1 MRLNDLEL
9 RSNTL
14 IANNSPHHRH
24 ILPTRSRGSRFFARL
39 RGAQCATLIRR
50 PLRRHFSA
58 MVRMSFSAKPLPHR
72 TLPRRRP
79 PVRSNGE
86 PQRNLAHHVTHAPA
100 SPTPDRSSRPPKLT
114 STFVSALHRSLGGR
128 HPRSSPGSMIA
139 GAPYIPQERVKSPMR
154 EQPRTRS
161 VTSLEYGT
169 PGLLES
175 EAVVVRSNGDTPG
188 QAVQKTSDLDTFPSF
203 QAAVAHPRFLESFLG
218 SKLQSGLWRSLK
230 RCMQTMGIGHCFRL
244 DAKWSGLMMS
254 RLTGGNDPA
263 LGCRALA
270 CALVVPARQV
280 LRC

>member
-1 MRLNDLEL
+1 VNREL
-9 RSNTL
+9 IQLYWSNRTKHSE
-14 IANNSPHHRH
+14 AASP
-24 ILPTRSRGSRFFARL
+24 PDTPSTPS
-39 RGAQCATLIRR
+39 
-50 PLRRHFSA
+50 
-58 MVRMSFSAKPLPHR
+58 
-72 TLPRRRP
+72 

-86 PQRNLAHHVTHAPA
+86 PQRNLAHHVTHGPA

-139 GAPYIPQERVKSPMR
+139 GAPYSPQERVKSPMR

-169 PGLLES
+169 PELLES

-218 SKLQSGLWRSLK
+218 SKLRSGLWRSLK

-254 RLTGGNDPA
+254 RLTGGNDQA
-263 LGCRALA
+263 FAAARSLA
-270 CALVVPARQV
+270 RWSFPPF
-280 LRC
+280 RCGEGNRTRIGKRSAPHLEWIRNGSRPG